1 MYKDLAE
8 RMNQMDPAGSNDDN
22 VDDAA
27 QLFAG
32 IENVTAAGYFSSADF
47 NGSSMPELATHIR
60 SALSK
65 PCS

>member
-8 RMNQMDPAGSNDDN
+8 RMKKMDPAGGDDDN

-32 IENVTAAGYFSSADF
+32 IESVTGQA
-47 NGSSMPELATHIR
+47 IQ
-60 SALSK
+60 LSRF
-65 PCS
+65 